1 MQIGKMLMLMGA
13 VLLVAGALFYI
24 SGRIGFLGHLPGD
37 IHISRGNTDF
47 YFPIVSCIVI
57 SIIGTILLNVFFRR

>member
-13 VLLVAGALFYI
+13 VLLAAGALFYI